1 MRQIV
6 IDTETTGREPTE
18 GHRIIEIGAIALQ
31 NRRITQETFHT
42 YLNPGRES
50 EADAFKVHGLSS
62 EFLSGKPYFEEIISD
77 FLAFIEG
84 AELIIHNAPFDTGF
98 LNYELQ
104 LLNQGYKEL
113 ENYCTITDSLLLAR
127 KLHPNQRNSLDA
139 LCKRYEVDNAHRT
152 LHGALLDASL
162 LAQVYLRMTSGQSGL
177 FDAFG
182 AHQKDL
188 TTYKEQES
196 LEHLNLPIYYATQE
210 ELAAHH
216 ERLKAIAQLTVDGV
230 CMWED

>member
-18 GHRIIEIGAIALQ
+18 GHRIIEIGAIVLQ

-62 EFLSGKPYFEEIISD
+62 EFLRDKPYFEEIISD

-84 AELIIHNAPFDTGF
+84 AELVIHNAPFDTSF

-104 LLNQGYKEL
+104 LLNQGYREL
-113 ENYCTITDSLLLAR
+113 DSYCTITDSLLLAR

-188 TTYKEQES
+188 TSSKEQES
-196 LEHLNLPIYYATQE
+196 LENLNLPIYYATQE

-216 ERLKAIAQLTVDGV
+216 ARLKAIAQLTVDGI